1 MTTPSPAYGALV
13 PYGDPTWYQGLS
25 SPYYKQTHVD
35 FRAKVRDFVEKEL
48 MPHVH
53 TWDEEGTYPHDLHK
67 KAYDAGILAA
77 IWPAEYGGT
86 PPPDFD
92 AFHDFILHDELAR
105 CGGGGILWA
114 VFLSFGI
121 SLPPVINWGTQE
133 MRDRVARRVITGDAI
148 MALAVSEPYA
158 GSDVAGLRTTADLS
172 PCGKFFIVNGEK
184 KFITS
189 GIKATFYTVA
199 VRTGKGKGV
208 SLLLMEKGMPGLT
221 ARRMKTQGWLTSN
234 TAYLVFENVK
244 VPVSNLI
251 GKENEGFKYIMYNF
265 NHERFVLATTSNR
278 FARVCLEEAFEYARL
293 RKAFG
298 KTLLEQPVIRQKIGE
313 MSRQV
318 EATHSLL
325 EQVAYQMKSKIPD
338 DRLGGLVALA
348 KVQATKTF
356 EFCAREASQ
365 ILGGNSCIRG
375 GRGDKVE
382 RLYREVRTNAIG
394 GGSEEILLDL
404 AVRLGIK
411 MQTTMTKKAKL

>member
-1 MTTPSPAYGALV
+1 MSAPSPAYGALV

-25 SPYYKQTHVD
+25 SPYYKQTHIE

-77 IWPAEYGGT
+77 IWPVEYGGT

-92 AFHDFILHDELAR
+92 TFHDFILHDELAR

-189 GIKATFYTVA
+189 GIKATFFTVA

-411 MQTTMTKKAKL
+411 MQATMTKKAKL